1 MPVETDNDLIIFL
14 NPGEFGVEAMYVS
27 RANGAEPK
35 PIPGLFDDE
44 GSNWNPNRWS
54 GTEFQAQMGAS
65 ITSTG
70 PTFLCR
76 TSDLLRGGRKGE
88 ALTIKDQEYRIEDK
102 RPDGT
107 GMTLLLLMAND

>member
-1 MPVETDNDLIIFL
+1 MSVESDDDLLIFL
-14 NPGEFGVEAMYVS
+14 DSDEFGVEAAYLA
-27 RANGAEPK
+27 RGADEVRVLTG
-35 PIPGLFDDE
+35 IFDDE

-76 TSDLLRGGRKGE
+76 ASDLLKGGRKGE
-88 ALTIKDQEYRIEDK
+88 TLTIKGQEYRIEDK

>member
-1 MPVETDNDLIIFL
+1 MPVESDEDLLIFL
-14 NPGEFGVEAMYVS
+14 DSDEFGAEAEY
-27 RANGAEPK
+27 RARGSDEACPV
-35 PIPGLFDDE
+35 PGIFDDE

-65 ITSTG
+65 VTSTG

-76 TSDLLRGGRKGE
+76 TMDLQRGGRKGE
-88 ALTIKDQEYRIEDK
+88 TLIIKGQEYRIEDK